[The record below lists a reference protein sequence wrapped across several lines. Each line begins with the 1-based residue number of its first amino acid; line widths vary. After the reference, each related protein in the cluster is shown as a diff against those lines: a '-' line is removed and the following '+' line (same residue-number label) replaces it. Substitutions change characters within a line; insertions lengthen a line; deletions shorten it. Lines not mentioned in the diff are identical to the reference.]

1 MMIKSSK
8 LSLSEPVSPI
18 LFWNI
23 NILKNSN
30 CLALFQDKLPWNEWA
45 LNSVISHEIFS
56 VKSLYSMFIAHK
68 SDSGGWS
75 AHTGIPCAVLCNRVW
90 SWDCKSH
97 TLQHDTREFGWMCV
111 WVNLT
116 IRKNVHMSIGW
127 TSHYWALVV
136 KPDVH
141 WSYMQICI
149 YQIFAKQDHFF
160 RSWAW

>member
-30 CLALFQDKLPWNEWA
+30 CLALFQDKLSWNEWA

-116 IRKNVHMSIGW
+116 IRKKC
-127 TSHYWALVV
+127 SH
-136 KPDVH
+136 VH
-141 WSYMQICI
+141 WPDKSLLSFSGQARCTGLTCKSAFTKFL
-149 YQIFAKQDHFF
+149 QNRTIF
-160 RSWAW
+160 